1 MDPQDRRQDRHP
13 PAVTPAE
20 LAEYQPLF
28 DNAKKLR
35 ALLAEL
41 QDLTLQIIE
50 EGARRAITP
59 AEPEDPP
66 PDSVGSARLTCGQ
79 HPDQSPFAQVSPK
92 REDLTSSGG
101 FSRPRFEDQ
110 DH

>member
-1 MDPQDRRQDRHP
+1 MPVRERWGTSTVTRRL
-13 PAVTPAE
+13 TPAQ

-50 EGARRAITP
+50 K
-59 AEPEDPP
+59 
-66 PDSVGSARLTCGQ
+66 GSAQ
-79 HPDQSPFAQVSPK
+79 EP
-92 REDLTSSGG
+92 
-101 FSRPRFEDQ
+101 
-110 DH
+110 